1 MMVKLSSKQ
10 IAHDILLGND
20 VPYDVII
27 PDLQN
32 AIDTENPQQDEEQEL
47 ANRKGKFRVKCAEG
61 PH

>member
-47 ANRKGKFRVKCAEG
+47 ANRKGN
-61 PH
+61 